1 MDDLDTVLRS
11 ADPAPLLR
19 RDEVRSIIDAMTKEI
34 REVQSHRNRWW
45 SRWRL
50 TIPVGS
56 AALLAITG
64 AALAPQLFIWIN
76 GQEATLD
83 TRIPITYTTRSG
95 VSVECVFGA
104 AVDPDKGGSL
114 GDQERMTAFLNDND
128 WTGVGQEIYDY
139 AIANPLTA
147 DDGSWTD
154 DPKARDRQ
162 TLKTAI
168 RQVILMH
175 VPADLLDG
183 TNVYLASTDNCEG
196 QLK

>member
-1 MDDLDTVLRS
+1 MDDLDEFLRS
-11 ADPAPLLR
+11 ADPAAPLR
-19 RDEVRSIIDAMTKEI
+19 EDEVRSIIEAMTQEI
-34 REVQSHRNRWW
+34 RETQSPRNRWW
-45 SRWRL
+45 SKWRL
-50 TIPVGS
+50 TVPVGG

-64 AALAPQLFIWIN
+64 AALAPQLSIWIN
-76 GQEATLD
+76 GQDATLD

-95 VSVECVFGA
+95 VTVECFFGA
-104 AVDPDKGGSL
+104 AVDPDKGGSV
-114 GDQERMTAFLNDND
+114 GDQERMTTFLNDND

-147 DDGSWTD
+147 DDGSWTN
-154 DPKARDRQ
+154 DPEARDRQ

-168 RQVILMH
+168 RHVILMQ

-183 TNVYLASTDNCEG
+183 TNVYMATTDNCEG